1 MTGAS
6 KRWPI
11 PIRALARTTGLAAVL
26 VVAATADENRLDA
39 QQPQPQQP
47 QPLARPPIVV
57 TTNPADR
64 PSPPQPHQTQG
75 VEYFLG
81 SWRFSWTGRE
91 SAITAGPRAGKV
103 VFSRMGESNFLEM
116 KADGTIEGGGPYKE
130 SGVAAWSPAGNTFVL
145 QEKLANGMDML
156 SVGDWSS
163 PIAIR
168 FDAQPIKSGAQTL
181 RLRRTYNIV
190 SAGAFNVI
198 EELSI
203 DGKPTSVS
211 ATGTSRKNSRS
222 ASHLRSLPGRD
233 LPPPRCKIP
242 PEDFGHETLMVC
254 RRPHSRPVRGQR
266 IRHSRR
272 RADRS

>member
-6 KRWPI
+6 KHWPI
-11 PIRALARTTGLAAVL
+11 AIQKMVRMTGIAAVV
-26 VVAATADENRLDA
+26 VVAATAGASRLHA
-39 QQPQPQQP
+39 QQQPPPQPQQP
-47 QPLARPPIVV
+47 ARPPTVV

-75 VEYFLG
+75 VDYFLG
-81 SWRFSWTGRE
+81 SWRVSWTGRE

-103 VFSRMGESNFLEM
+103 VFSRIGDSNFLDM

-130 SGVAAWSPAGNTFVL
+130 SGIAAWSPAGKTLVL
-145 QEKLANGMDML
+145 QEKLANGMEML

-203 DGKPTSVS
+203 DGKPYIRLGS
-211 ATGTSRKNSRS
+211 G
-222 ASHLRSLPGRD
+222 
-233 LPPPRCKIP
+233 
-242 PEDFGHETLMVC
+242 DFKKE
-254 RRPHSRPVRGQR
+254 
-266 IRHSRR
+266 
-272 RADRS
+272 

>member
-1 MTGAS
+1 MTRGS
-6 KRWPI
+6 KHWPI
-11 PIRALARTTGLAAVL
+11 ATREMARTTGLAAVL
-26 VVAATADENRLDA
+26 VVAAAAGASRLDA

-47 QPLARPPIVV
+47 QPLARPPTVV

-91 SAITAGPRAGKV
+91 SAITAGPRAGKA
-103 VFSRMGESNFLEM
+103 VFSRVGDSNFLDM

-130 SGVAAWSPAGNTFVL
+130 SGVAAWSPAGKTFVL
-145 QEKLANGMDML
+145 QEKLANGMEML

-203 DGKPTSVS
+203 DGKPYIRLGS
-211 ATGTSRKNSRS
+211 G
-222 ASHLRSLPGRD
+222 
-233 LPPPRCKIP
+233 
-242 PEDFGHETLMVC
+242 DFKKE
-254 RRPHSRPVRGQR
+254 
-266 IRHSRR
+266 
-272 RADRS
+272 

>member
-6 KRWPI
+6 KHWPI
-11 PIRALARTTGLAAVL
+11 AIQKMVRMTSIAAVV
-26 VVAATADENRLDA
+26 VVAATAGASRLHA
-39 QQPQPQQP
+39 QQQPPPQPQQP
-47 QPLARPPIVV
+47 ARPPTVV

-75 VEYFLG
+75 VDYFLG
-81 SWRFSWTGRE
+81 SWRVSWTGRE

-103 VFSRMGESNFLEM
+103 VFSRIGDSNFLDM

-130 SGVAAWSPAGNTFVL
+130 SGIAAWSPAGKTLVL
-145 QEKLANGMDML
+145 QEKLANGMEML

-203 DGKPTSVS
+203 DGKPYIRLGS
-211 ATGTSRKNSRS
+211 G
-222 ASHLRSLPGRD
+222 
-233 LPPPRCKIP
+233 
-242 PEDFGHETLMVC
+242 DFKKE
-254 RRPHSRPVRGQR
+254 
-266 IRHSRR
+266 
-272 RADRS
+272 